1 MYQVKNKSYALI
13 AVIYFIFYM
22 FGFLLMGVLFKN
34 NVSWYYLIYWFLF
47 AVAIL
52 IVLFKDKKVE
62 NLGITKD
69 NLFKNTMISISIIVI
84 SFIIGIFISDLS
96 ITKVLKALLYFLFYV
111 SMVEEVVFRGFIQ
124 NYLLGLKIN
133 KKLIFII
140 GGIFF
145 ALIHLPFQMY
155 VNNMVSINYV
165 IQALPQLIFTFV
177 FHIIMCYITY
187 KRKDITIPIA
197 LHFALDFLQ
206 HI

>member
-22 FGFLLMGVLFKN
+22 FSFLLMGVLFKN

-47 AVAIL
+47 AVAIV

-69 NLFKNTMISISIIVI
+69 NLFKNTMISISIIVV

-96 ITKVLKALLYFLFYV
+96 ITKILKALLYFLFYV

-124 NYLLGLKIN
+124 NYLFGLKIN

-145 ALIHLPFQMY
+145 SLIHLPFQMY
-155 VNNMVSINYV
+155 VNNMVSINY
-165 IQALPQLIFTFV
+165 ILTALPQLIFTFI
-177 FHIIMCYITY
+177 FHFIMCYITY